1 MRSGGEAV
9 KEKVNIYVTV
19 DEEGWVS
26 AISPG
31 PVPSCRGGYGADDAY
46 ALNIARNAGQG
57 ARNVYRVT
65 IEVERP
71 ASLVRD
77 VEGEVEEVEP

>member
-1 MRSGGEAV
+1 
-9 KEKVNIYVTV
+9 
-19 DEEGWVS
+19 
-26 AISPG
+26 
-31 PVPSCRGGYGADDAY
+31 VPSCRGGYGADDAY

-65 IEVERP
+65 IEVERT